1 MSLLNTP
8 IAVNKMELPN
18 RLVMPPMATAKSDA
32 DGKVTEE
39 LCAYYAEK
47 SGGGYI
53 GLVITEHSYISMEGK
68 ASKGQLSIADDR
80 DVAGLKNLVAAVHQ
94 NDTKVMAQINHAGGA
109 ARQEVT
115 GCEPLSASS
124 VKVPGAAV
132 EKPPR
137 EMTAAEIQ
145 KVILDFTHA
154 ATRAKAAGFDGVEIH
169 SAHGY
174 LLNQFFSPLTNQ
186 RTDDYCGT
194 SIEGRTRLHL
204 EIIRAV
210 REAVGPDYPIAL
222 RLGACD
228 YMDGGI
234 TLQDSVLAAA
244 EFEKA
249 GIDLLDI
256 SGGFCRYTLPGVT
269 EPGYF
274 SELSEAVKK
283 SVKIPVILTGG
294 VTDADGAEKLLAG
307 QKADM
312 IGVGRAILK
321 DSGWARRAMAARQ
334 V

>member
-8 IAVNKMELPN
+8 ITVNKMELPN

-53 GLVITEHSYISMEGK
+53 GLVITEHSYVSMEGK
-68 ASKGQLSIADDR
+68 ASKDQLSIADDR

-109 ARQEVT
+109 ARQEIT
-115 GCEPLSASS
+115 DCEPLSASS
-124 VKVPGAAV
+124 VKVPGSAV
-132 EKPPR
+132 EKRPR

-194 SIEGRTRLHL
+194 SIERRTRLHL

-249 GIDLLDI
+249 GVDLLDI

-294 VTDADGAEKLLAG
+294 VIGADAAEKLLAG

-321 DSGWARRAMAARQ
+321 DSGWARRAMDARQ